1 MGETSNGHQKWKDW
15 FFDYGVFGD
24 EGLSLVD
31 GYFRGQR
38 MFNKLSLPVIR
49 VKYLLD
55 EQWGGITAY
64 FGIACGPYNDKI
76 FWIRKIFWNSQPDY
90 RGSNNDGLIQ
100 ARIYSKGLSCNL
112 DHWHHPYWRF
122 DFALGWP
129 EMQRVEVYRRT
140 SGIHI
145 ADITVEMPLINTV
158 FFPGDPPEYC
168 VTSTQRPGI
177 GHRISGTGHRHSAAS

>member
-76 FWIRKIFWNSQPDY
+76 FWDTEDFLETLNPIIGDQITTASSRRASTAKDY
-90 RGSNNDGLIQ
+90 PAILMIGTTPIGVSISRLVGP
-100 ARIYSKGLSCNL
+100 KCN
-112 DHWHHPYWRF
+112 
-122 DFALGWP
+122 A
-129 EMQRVEVYRRT
+129 
-140 SGIHI
+140 
-145 ADITVEMPLINTV
+145 
-158 FFPGDPPEYC
+158 
-168 VTSTQRPGI
+168 
-177 GHRISGTGHRHSAAS
+177 